1 MVTTVN
7 KVSHEYISSIRNFS
21 TLVKQLQQ
29 VVELAVDVATN
40 SHRR

>member
-7 KVSHEYISSIRNFS
+7 KISHEYISSVRNFT

-29 VVELAVDVATN
+29 VVELAMDVTAN
-40 SHRR
+40 SDRC